1 MDSMIFKASRIEDSL
16 SSKQKLNHLTRM
28 TASLDQLQRDV
39 SVVNLS
45 NSILA
50 SIDLSKS
57 GIDLRERESPQ
68 QALNIIRT
76 PRQRDGMKLP

>member
-1 MDSMIFKASRIEDSL
+1 MDSMIFKASRIEESL

-28 TASLDQLQRDV
+28 TASLDQLQRGV
-39 SVVNLS
+39 SVVNLT

-57 GIDLRERESPQ
+57 GVDMREPDTPQ
-68 QALNIIRT
+68 LAMNIIQT
-76 PRQRDGMKLP
+76 PRVRDGMKLP